1 MIPLD
6 DFEEQIV
13 SYYNPQM
20 RCKGFRRALQKYDMD
35 DAFLI
40 LQFLDNADA
49 DAIQYN
55 LQLEH

>member
-1 MIPLD
+1 MILLD
-6 DFEEQIV
+6 YSEEQIV
-13 SYYNPQM
+13 NNYNLQM
-20 RCKGFRRALQKYDMD
+20 RCKEFRRALQKYDMD

-40 LQFLDNADA
+40 LQFFDNVDV